1 MTQKAHGIE
10 IVNHK
15 GQLVLDTINIEV
27 FLEIISF
34 LLVIFLTYK
43 CNCILSK
50 LM

>member
-27 FLEIISF
+27 FCLLKLGNNFISTCDF
-34 LLVIFLTYK
+34 PYI
-43 CNCILSK
+43 
-50 LM
+50 